1 MDATH
6 KEQVVCPVCG
16 MDAIDSSVFADH
28 LGITYYFCMEQCREN
43 FLARP
48 ALYIGKK
55 PPRHVGRSIIKRR
68 RFKLDRPIAGMH
80 REDLLTAL
88 NQLMSVRN
96 VSIEGDRL
104 SIDYNLLEINAG
116 QIETALVE
124 TGASMGSGWAER
136 LKRGWVNYTEENE
149 LDNLAAGAAP
159 CCNKPPAKG

>member
-1 MDATH
+1 MQTTH
-6 KEQVVCPVCG
+6 NEHTVCPVCG
-16 MDAIDSSVFADH
+16 MDAADSNISTGH
-28 LGITYYFCMEQCREN
+28 LGMTYYFCTDQCREN

-55 PPRHVGRSIIKRR
+55 LPRHEDRAIIKRR
-68 RFKLDRPIAGMH
+68 RFKLDQAIAGMH

-96 VSIEGDRL
+96 VTIEGDRL

-116 QIETALVE
+116 QIEAALVKA
-124 TGASMGSGWAER
+124 GASMGSGWAER

-149 LDNLAAGAAP
+149 LDNLVAGAAP